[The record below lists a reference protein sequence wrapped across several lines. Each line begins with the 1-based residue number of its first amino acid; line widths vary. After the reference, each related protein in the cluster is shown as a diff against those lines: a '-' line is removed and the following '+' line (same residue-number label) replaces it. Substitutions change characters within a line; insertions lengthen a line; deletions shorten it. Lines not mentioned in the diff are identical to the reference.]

1 MRHDHE
7 MTPEMLARSKDENG
21 KPYGKCP
28 ITGRPVDKNGF
39 SIRPVRP
46 RVVRSVPRPD
56 FAGNMVRAVKAHA
69 ADRIARGG
77 R

>member
-1 MRHDHE
+1 MKEAYE

-21 KPYGKCP
+21 KPYGICP
-28 ITGRPVDKNGF
+28 ITGRPVDKHGYT
-39 SIRPVRP
+39 ITPVRP
-46 RVVRSVPRPD
+46 PIKTNVPRPD